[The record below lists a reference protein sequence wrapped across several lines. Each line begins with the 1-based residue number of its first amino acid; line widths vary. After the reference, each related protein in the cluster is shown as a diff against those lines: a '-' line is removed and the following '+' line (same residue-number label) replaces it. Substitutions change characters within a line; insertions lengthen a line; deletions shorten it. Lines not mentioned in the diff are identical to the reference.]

1 MLSVPSQIFSRQR
14 FIKLYTF
21 VEYIQKVCSILPELL
36 ALCLFTHQSLC
47 PALFKRYRKY
57 GVAVFMCEHH
67 GVKEYI
73 EVVVKSCREWL
84 IKVAIKRHVLCVV
97 DSVAGRGEEAGRAI

>member
-1 MLSVPSQIFSRQR
+1 M
-14 FIKLYTF
+14 F
-21 VEYIQKVCSILPELL
+21 VEFIQKVGSLLPVFDDNV
-36 ALCLFTHQSLC
+36 CVFSHPSCC

-67 GVKEYI
+67 GVKEYV

-84 IKVAIKRHVLCVV
+84 NKVSVKRHVFG
-97 DSVAGRGEEAGRAI
+97 SH

>member
-1 MLSVPSQIFSRQR
+1 VQLQIFSKWQ
-14 FIKLYTF
+14 FIKSFTF
-21 VEYIQKVCSILPELL
+21 AACILKVYAAAFAPPLHFIQ
-36 ALCLFTHQSLC
+36 LFP

-73 EVVVKSCREWL
+73 ELVVKSCREWL
-84 IKVAIKRHVLCVV
+84 SKVKDNRKF
-97 DSVAGRGEEAGRAI
+97 